1 MQPKNYI
8 NPKIKVAIIGG
19 TSFIGQKLLSILPK
33 KKFKIIATYNSKKIV
48 EKNSKIIWKKLDLKK
63 KKKNYFKFLDS
74 PDIVINLA
82 WPDIPNY
89 LLKKHFK
96 TFILQKKFNYNLVNN
111 GLKNL
116 IMLGT
121 CYEYGKI
128 SGKLSE
134 SLKPKPI
141 IPYAKAKFELFK
153 SIIMLKKKKSFKLSW
168 LRPFFVYGNNRKRK
182 TLFSLLK
189 DYEQNKI
196 EKLKVC
202 GDLVRDF
209 VPVNFLCRSI
219 LKIIN
224 LNDDIGVLNICT
236 GKPMKLKEFV
246 KINIKN
252 RKKFNKI
259 VMNGK
264 NPNSFEAKKFWGD
277 SSKFNKLLKI

>member
-1 MQPKNYI
+1 MLPKNYI
-8 NPKIKVAIIGG
+8 DPKTKIAIIGG
-19 TSFIGQKLLSILPK
+19 TSFIGNKLLFLLPK
-33 KKFKIIATYNSKKIV
+33 KKFKIIATYNNKKNIT
-48 EKNSKIIWKKLDLKK
+48 KSLKITWKKLDLNK
-63 KKKNYFKFLDS
+63 KKKNYFKYLNS

-89 LLKKHFK
+89 LLNKHFK
-96 TFILQKKFNYNLVNN
+96 TSILQKRLNYNLINN

-116 IMLGT
+116 IVLGT

-128 SGKLSE
+128 SGKLKE

-189 DYEQNKI
+189 DYERNEIK
-196 EKLKVC
+196 KLQVC
-202 GDLVRDF
+202 GELVRDF
-209 VPVNFLCRSI
+209 VPVNFLCKSI

-224 LNDDIGVLNICT
+224 LNDDIGLLNICT
-236 GKPMKLKEFV
+236 GHPMKLKNFV
-246 KINIKN
+246 KINIKD
-252 RKKFNKI
+252 RKKFNRI
-259 VMNGK
+259 EMNGK
-264 NPNSFEAKKFWGD
+264 NPNSFETKKFWGC
-277 SSKFNKLLKI
+277 NKKLKKII